1 MTLLSRRQVVAAL
14 FSRAVHLGRGN
25 VTRADHEY
33 VAIVTNTQ
41 LSATGALGMVGTTL
55 VVLERPA
62 SPQYLEGC
70 NGVLM
75 PAFHVRIARDGDRH
89 QHLLVGIDTTFHP
102 DPTALT
108 SVQSGDHFVVRKSG
122 SGDCG
127 DGTSLLYLE
136 PVPAS

>member
-1 MTLLSRRQVVAAL
+1 MILLSRRQVVATLLAGVGL
-14 FSRAVHLGRGN
+14 LRRRT

-55 VVLERPA
+55 VDLERPA
-62 SPQYLEGC
+62 SAQYLEGC

-75 PAFHVRIARDGDRH
+75 PAFHVRVARDGDRH

-108 SVQSGDHFVVRKSG
+108 PVQPGDHFVVRKGG

-127 DGTSLLYLE
+127 DGTSLFYLE
-136 PVPAS
+136 PAPAS